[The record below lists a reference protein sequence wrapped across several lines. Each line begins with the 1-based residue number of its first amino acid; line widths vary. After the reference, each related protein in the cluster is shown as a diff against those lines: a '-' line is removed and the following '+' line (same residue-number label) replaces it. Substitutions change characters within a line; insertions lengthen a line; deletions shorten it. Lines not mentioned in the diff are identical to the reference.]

1 MEIKKNKKVAVIG
14 GGSWATAVV
23 KMLTNTQDEVLW
35 WMRNKEAA
43 QHILTYGHN
52 PNYLSSAS
60 LPVQKLRI
68 SDQLFET
75 IEEADIVVIATPSA
89 FLHSLFTSITLPDLS
104 KKLIISTVKGIVPET
119 QQIPVDFIKEFLGV
133 SDQQIGM
140 ICGPCHAEEVAMEKL
155 SYLTI
160 ACPSPEDAQEFADML
175 ACRYIFTTIS
185 DDLIGMELCAIMK
198 NIYAL
203 ASGICRG
210 LNYGDNF
217 QAVLIANA
225 VQEAKRFID
234 ALHPIERDITA
245 SGYLGDLLVTA
256 YSPFSRNRVFGA
268 LIGKGYSVKSAQAEM
283 SMIAEGYY
291 AVKSVYEINKK
302 YGADIPI
309 ADAVYRILYEKVP
322 PMLEMRLLTKKLV

>member
-1 MEIKKNKKVAVIG
+1 MTETNKKISVVG

-23 KMLTNTQDEVLW
+23 KMLCNTQEEVFW
-35 WMRNKEAA
+35 WMRNKEAIE
-43 QHILTYGHN
+43 HIKEYGHN
-52 PNYLSSAS
+52 PNYLSSAE
-60 LPVQKLRI
+60 LPVEKLRFL
-68 SDQLFET
+68 DDLNEAFK
-75 IEEADIVVIATPSA
+75 ADIVVMATPSA
-89 FLHSLFTSITLPDLS
+89 FLTSLFEDFEAPDMS
-104 KKLIISTVKGIVPET
+104 EKMVISTIKGIIPESKE
-119 QQIPVDFIKEFLGV
+119 IPVDFFKRKFNMSEERM
-133 SDQQIGM
+133 GM

-160 ACPSPEDAQEFADML
+160 ACPNQELAKSFAQML
-175 ACRYIFTTIS
+175 NCRYIYTTTC
-185 DDLIGMELCAIMK
+185 DDLVGMEISAIMK

-217 QAVLIANA
+217 QAVLISNA
-225 VQEAKRFID
+225 VQETKRFID
-234 ALHPIERDITA
+234 AVQPVTRDISK

-291 AVKSVYEINKK
+291 AVKSVYEINKN
-302 YGADIPI
+302 YNAEIPI

-322 PMLEMRLLTKKLV
+322 PMLEMRLLAKKLT